1 MILLTGVSGFIGK
14 HLLET
19 LLEKYGDKNVLCL
32 TSKPINSCKYLIHN
46 NYQFSPDLFTSNGY
60 NEIETII
67 HAGAFTPKNSNQAD
81 NIELSNSNILNTV
94 KLINAEFPKLQNV
107 IFLSTLDVYDA
118 SELITESTIE
128 KPKTLYG
135 HSKLYCEK
143 LIQSWGIQ
151 NKKNVQILR
160 VGHVYGPGEEAYVK
174 IIPVAIKNIL
184 AKKNIEIWGTG
195 EELRSFIYI
204 KDVVKAIVNAI
215 VLKAEVGVINIV
227 GGHSISINEIV
238 NKIIELSSSK
248 TEVIKINSDKP
259 GRNLVF
265 DTTKMNKYLLQDET
279 PMEIGLLE
287 EFNYFKNLE
296 F

>member
-1 MILLTGVSGFIGK
+1 M
-14 HLLET
+14 
-19 LLEKYGDKNVLCL
+19 YGN
-32 TSKPINSCKYLIHN
+32 
-46 NYQFSPDLFTSNGY
+46 
-60 NEIETII
+60 
-67 HAGAFTPKNSNQAD
+67 
-81 NIELSNSNILNTV
+81 
-94 KLINAEFPKLQNV
+94 
-107 IFLSTLDVYDA
+107 
-118 SELITESTIE
+118 
-128 KPKTLYG
+128 
-135 HSKLYCEK
+135 SKLYCEK

-160 VGHVYGPGEEAYVK
+160 VGHVYGAGEEAYVK
-174 IIPVAIKNIL
+174 IIPVAIKNVL

-215 VLKAEVGVINIV
+215 TLKDEVGVINIV